1 MALQHKRLFFRT
13 IPDCSL
19 ELLQVKDTL
28 KQIEDFWLEY
38 SNEILTIL
46 GINFLTCLKGKD

>member
-13 IPDCSL
+13 IPGCSL

-46 GINFLTCLKGKD
+46 GINSLTCLKGKD